1 LTGSF
6 LSNGVPSIYNDYLLD
21 GIDNN
26 NNQVDFLNG
35 AAYVVRPPVD
45 AIQEF
50 KVQTNNFS
58 AEFGRSAGAVLNAV
72 TKSGANNFYGNIWEF
87 ARNQVLDATD
97 YFVNAAGEPKGK
109 YVRNQFG
116 FALGGP
122 VTIPHLYNGADKTF
136 FFIDYEATR
145 IHQAVPYTSS
155 VPTALERS
163 SSYTNFQD
171 LISFQSGKQT
181 DLLNRTTSLGT
192 IFDPATTRAVTK
204 GVPDPSTGLTATAT
218 GFARDPFPNNLVP
231 ATRIDPVAVG
241 LLNLFPAQPNP
252 ES

>member
-1 LTGSF
+1 MLAQLSAGITTTQADSRGMMYTGSF

-97 YFVNAAGEPKGK
+97 
-109 YVRNQFG
+109 
-116 FALGGP
+116 
-122 VTIPHLYNGADKTF
+122 
-136 FFIDYEATR
+136 
-145 IHQAVPYTSS
+145 
-155 VPTALERS
+155 
-163 SSYTNFQD
+163 
-171 LISFQSGKQT
+171 
-181 DLLNRTTSLGT
+181 
-192 IFDPATTRAVTK
+192 
-204 GVPDPSTGLTATAT
+204 
-218 GFARDPFPNNLVP
+218 
-231 ATRIDPVAVG
+231 
-241 LLNLFPAQPNP
+241 
-252 ES
+252 